1 MGELVSS
8 EHMDEIEEMMVA
20 KTILVGRFSEKHQRY
35 QRPAMDLSYVDPCV
49 QQFPPNLDEKTISC
63 VRCLVMDTVQNAN
76 SGHPGS
82 AISMAP
88 VLCTLYSRALNYDPE
103 TPQWPNRDRMVL
115 SAGHLSALLYSLLHV
130 AGVKEMQDGV
140 STGQLAVALDDLK
153 NFRQLGSKCPGHP
166 EYGHTT
172 GVEMTTG
179 PLGQGVAST
188 VGMAMASKQ
197 HAAKFNKPDFDLFD
211 YRVVA
216 LAGDGCLQEGVSHEA
231 ASLAGHLELNN
242 LCWIW
247 DNNEITIE
255 GCTELSTSEDVA
267 QRFLAYGWKVVTVDA
282 NDVDALTKA
291 YLDFRRE
298 QHRPTL
304 IAVHSQIAYGAP
316 QQGKCC
322 AHGAPLGEAEVAET
336 KRFYQWPWPEEK
348 FKVPE
353 EAIQHFKLQLKRSS
367 QKHDDWEKM
376 LQEYKVQYPAEGKEL
391 QGMLDGHLPANWDR
405 FLEDF
410 PVDVKGL
417 ATRKSNSICLN
428 QVAEG
433 LPWMLGGSA
442 DLASSCLTTLEKSE
456 DFFPSSYG
464 GRNLHF
470 GIREFAMG
478 AAANGLALCGLRP
491 FVSTF
496 LVFSD
501 YMKPAIRNAAMMKL
515 GCIFIFTHDSIGL
528 GEDGPTHQ
536 PVEQLCA
543 LRSTPELLV
552 MRPADANEV
561 VEMWKVLV
569 PLETT
574 PVAVVVSRQALP
586 TLDRTSE
593 VASAKGLQQGGY
605 ILCHEAG
612 MEGPEVILMASGS
625 EVHLMLSA
633 HETLAKEGF
642 RVRSVSMPC
651 MELFKKQ
658 SQEYIEMVLPMH
670 CRARVSIEAGTDHSW
685 GRFIGIDGLHIGMD
699 SFGASGSGKDVQRH
713 FGFTALSVVQ
723 AAKKVMGA

>member
-1 MGELVSS
+1 MGGLVSS
-8 EHMDEIEEMMVA
+8 EHMGAEIEEIVVA
-20 KTILVGRFSEKHQRY
+20 NQGRY
-35 QRPAMDLSYVDPCV
+35 QSPVNLSIDSVDPSVKPQFV
-49 QQFPPNLDEKTISC
+49 QNLDEETISC
-63 VRCLVMDTVQNAN
+63 VRCLVMDMVQNAN

-88 VLCTLYSRALNYDPE
+88 VLYTLYARALNYDPE
-103 TPQWPNRDRMVL
+103 APHWPNRDRFVL
-115 SAGHLSALLYSLLHV
+115 SAGHLSALLYGLLHV

-153 NFRQLGSKCPGHP
+153 KFRQLGSKCPGHP

-188 VGMAMASKQ
+188 VGMAMAAKQ
-197 HAAKFNKPDFDLFD
+197 YASKFNKPGFDVFD

-231 ASLAGHLELNN
+231 ASLAGHLKLNN
-242 LCWIW
+242 LCWFW

-255 GCTELSTSEDVA
+255 GGTELSTSEDVA

-291 YLDFRRE
+291 LIDFRRE

-316 QQGKCC
+316 QQGQCC
-322 AHGAPLGEAEVAET
+322 AHGAPLGEAQVAET

-353 EAIQHFKLQLKRSS
+353 EVTQHFKLQSKRSS
-367 QKHDDWEKM
+367 QKREDWEKM
-376 LQEYKVQYPAEGKEL
+376 LQEYKIQYPAEGKEL
-391 QGMLDGHLPANWDR
+391 QGMLDEQLPAKWHR

-433 LPWMLGGSA
+433 LPSILGGSA

-456 DFFPSSYG
+456 DFFPSSYD

-501 YMKPAIRNAAMMKL
+501 YMKPAIRNATMMKL
-515 GCIFIFTHDSIGL
+515 GCIFIFTHDSIGV

-561 VEMWKVLV
+561 VEMWKFLV
-569 PLETT
+569 PLEKT
-574 PVAVVVSRQALP
+574 PVALVLSRQALP
-586 TLDRTSE
+586 TLDRSE

-605 ILCHEAG
+605 ILCHEATS
-612 MEGPEVILMASGS
+612 EAKGPEVILMASGS

-633 HETLAKEGF
+633 HETLAKEGY

-651 MELFKKQ
+651 MELFKQQ

-699 SFGASGSGKDVQRH
+699 SFGASGSGKDVQKH
-713 FGFTALSVVQ
+713 FGFTALSVVE
-723 AAKKVMGA
+723 AAKKVMGKA